1 MSVHKLVTVF
11 AMYSE
16 DITFT
21 SSHVRLYTKVQLS
34 TILSVVVFQ
43 LILMDV
49 VLIGSALKN
58 DISGTVNSLRV
69 NSIINTNLATYHQ
82 IEL

>member
-1 MSVHKLVTVF
+1 M
-11 AMYSE
+11 
-16 DITFT
+16 
-21 SSHVRLYTKVQLS
+21 
-34 TILSVVVFQ
+34 VVFQ

-58 DISGTVNSLRV
+58 DICGAVNSLRV
-69 NSIINTNLATYHQ
+69 NSIINTNLTIYRR